1 MSGLP
6 IRVRLTLGF
15 ALAMA
20 VVLAAVGLFV
30 YHRVA
35 RELLA
40 TVDQTLVGQAREE
53 SRSGKVDSDSGNG
66 PTFAQLFGPGGRL
79 RHSQPPGLRPLVRRN
94 VLAEAAAGR
103 RVWLTQPI
111 AGQEGDWRVL
121 VVPGAPRHGVA
132 VLAHS
137 LDPRNESLDHLRHEL
152 LIFLPLALLAASLGG
167 YALAAGALRP
177 VEDLRRR
184 AAAVTPGEPSKLPV
198 PPAGDEVSRLAET
211 LNDMLARLQAA
222 VEHERRFVADASHEL
237 RTPLA
242 LLRTELDLALRRPRS
257 HEELESALR
266 SAAEETQRLSRLAD
280 DLLLIAR
287 ADQGPLP
294 IHREAVPVN
303 DLFGDAATRFANRAS
318 SLGRELRVEET
329 DLVVDADPL
338 RAGQALV
345 NLVDNALT
353 HGEGVVEL
361 SAEARDGFAELH
373 VRDSGSGFPD
383 DFRSRAFDRFS
394 RADEARSR
402 GGSGLGLSIVE
413 LVARAHGGRAGV
425 REDSSAGADVWIS
438 LPCVSDPASHQP
450 LSPTPSPQGI
460 REDAGPGWPRLAEA
474 AEPGGVRCGSNRT
487 TKGLEASKKPDSPG
501 ELGVSPRR

>member
-1 MSGLP
+1 MSALP

-35 RELLA
+35 KELLG

-53 SRSGKVDSDSGNG
+53 VHSGGVDADSGSG
-66 PTFAQLFGPGGRL
+66 PTFGQLLGLDGRV
-79 RHSQPPGLRPLVRRN
+79 RRSQPRGMQPLVGRR
-94 VLAEAAAGR
+94 VVAEAAAGR
-103 RVWLTQPI
+103 RVWLSQAIP
-111 AGQEGDWRVL
+111 GQNGDWRVL
-121 VVPGAPRHGVA
+121 AEAAPSRDGVA
-132 VLAHS
+132 VLARS
-137 LDPRNESLDHLRHEL
+137 LGPRDESLDHLRHEL

-294 IHREAVPVN
+294 IHREAVPVG
-303 DLFGDAATRFANRAS
+303 DLFGDAATRFATRAS
-318 SLGRELRVEET
+318 SLGRALRVAET

-338 RAGQALV
+338 RVGQALV

-373 VRDSGSGFPD
+373 VRDSGDGFPD
-383 DFRSRAFDRFS
+383 AFRPRAFDRFS

-413 LVARAHGGRAGV
+413 LVARAHGGQAGV
-425 REDSSAGADVWIS
+425 RENASGGADVWIS
-438 LPCVSDPASHQP
+438 LPRASPGPSHQP

-460 REDAGPGWPRLAEA
+460 REDAGPGWPRPAEA
-474 AEPGGVRCGSNRT
+474 AEPGGVRCSSNRT
-487 TKGLEASKKPDSPG
+487 TKF
-501 ELGVSPRR
+501 